1 MKCTS
6 CGDEPQTTGA
16 IKGCRRC
23 VKDGVANQISDAY
36 PRDTPLGPIVARIN
50 GLENRFR
57 GTDHPIEQRTAEV
70 VPIKKSRVKEVVD
83 AAVATVK
90 RVAKGAA

>member
-16 IKGCRRC
+16 IKDCRRC
-23 VKDGVANQISDAY
+23 VK
-36 PRDTPLGPIVARIN
+36 
-50 GLENRFR
+50 
-57 GTDHPIEQRTAEV
+57 
-70 VPIKKSRVKEVVD
+70 KVVD

-90 RVAKGAA
+90 RAVKGAA